1 MIAMENVWPQQPL
14 PQPQPQEPQQ
24 PQGRRRGLGGLAV
37 GAVAIAAK
45 GKALLLLLPKL
56 KLLTTSGTMLVSIA
70 AYTLFWGLPF
80 AAGFVL
86 LILVHE
92 MGHVIQLRRE
102 GVKATAPIFIPF
114 LGAAVGMKEM
124 PKNALAE
131 ARVGLA
137 GPVLGTI
144 GAAVPAAIGFATG
157 SDFWLAL
164 AFVGFFLNLF
174 NLAPVLPLDG
184 GRAMAAMAPWMW
196 FAGFAGMIVAAFVWP
211 NPILILIL
219 LLGGFE
225 TWRRWRARKKGDE
238 HEQRYYEVPPK
249 ARLAVA
255 AVYLGL
261 IVVLA
266 AGMAETFVERSL

>member
-1 MIAMENVWPQQPL
+1 
-14 PQPQPQEPQQ
+14 
-24 PQGRRRGLGGLAV
+24 
-37 GAVAIAAK
+37 
-45 GKALLLLLPKL
+45 
-56 KLLTTSGTMLVSIA
+56 MLVSIA
-70 AYTLFWGLPF
+70 AYSLIWGLPF
-80 AAGFVL
+80 AVGFVL

-137 GPVLGTI
+137 GPVLGTL
-144 GAAVPAAIGFATG
+144 GAAVPAAIGLATG
-157 SDFWLAL
+157 EHFWLAL
-164 AFVGFFLNLF
+164 GFTGFLINLF

-196 FAGFAGMIVAAFVWP
+196 FAGFAGMVVLTFVWP

-219 LLGGFE
+219 L
-225 TWRRWRARKKGDE
+225 
-238 HEQRYYEVPPK
+238 
-249 ARLAVA
+249 
-255 AVYLGL
+255 
-261 IVVLA
+261 
-266 AGMAETFVERSL
+266 